1 MMKNLV
7 LPLLFLA
14 LLPSCQAIISSPYR
28 VSDILSRIVPQ
39 DTILQQ
45 KQVKNN
51 DNKHSDDDDDVE
63 TLFFNQRLD
72 HFSNNAATT
81 FKQRFFYSSRYASS
95 SSGDTRAIR
104 KNEEF
109 AAAPL
114 AFLCVGGEGPDMDN
128 SVLIDSVH
136 CTGDMIGLA
145 EKLYVEHG
153 REVHLFALGKMIDTA

>member
-7 LPLLFLA
+7 LPLFLA

-45 KQVKNN
+45 KQV
-51 DNKHSDDDDDVE
+51 DDDVE

-72 HFSNNAATT
+72 HFSNDTVTT

-104 KNEEF
+104 KNKKF

-145 EKLYVEHG
+145 EKLYVEYG
-153 REVHLFALGKMIDTA
+153 REVHLFALGKMIDTE